1 MAATGLAATG
11 NRAEI
16 IRALFA
22 AYLANDREAA
32 AQAFSEDFRFNTP
45 YGEGIDKAT
54 YFAEC
59 WRNSDWIGRHQ
70 IERIMVDGNEAF
82 VTYHCMA
89 KDGRS
94 FRNSEF
100 FVFEGDKVTRVDV
113 YFGPSYE
120 DGALKDMRHNAPIT
134 LDTIPQSLSG
144 A

>member
-1 MAATGLAATG
+1 MAAAG
-11 NRAEI
+11 NKAEI

-32 AQAFSEDFRFNTP
+32 AQAFAENFRFNTP

-59 WRNSDWIGRHQ
+59 WRDSDWIGRHE
-70 IERIMVDGNEAF
+70 IERIMVDGDEAF
-82 VTYHCMA
+82 VTYHCTA
-89 KDGRS
+89 RDGRS

-113 YFGPSYE
+113 FFGPSYE
-120 DGALKDMRHNAPIT
+120 DGVLVR
-134 LDTIPQSLSG
+134 QER
-144 A
+144 